1 VGARPEGLAARPPP
15 QQQAVRRL
23 LEGGV
28 ALPLAY
34 YSVAADQEF
43 WNEHWGG
50 HTTRELLDVARTSP
64 LTELITSALQ
74 RDGTVLEAG
83 CGLGQYV
90 VLLRE
95 RGWRAAGADAS
106 LDALRTCRQFTPVPL
121 AAMRLEAL
129 AVRDGALAAYVSL
142 GVVEHV
148 EAGPD
153 AILAEAARA
162 LRPGGVAIVSVPY
175 LNGVRR
181 LARPWLVRRNH
192 ALARRGAA
200 FYQYAFTRAELVA
213 ALADHGLVTLAA
225 HPYDPAR
232 LLRRFWRR
240 AAGSRPVGGGD
251 SAPRRETLGG
261 VVRRALYTEAGLRL
275 LGHMLLAVACK
286 R

>member
-1 VGARPEGLAARPPP
+1 M
-15 QQQAVRRL
+15 
-23 LEGGV
+23 
-28 ALPLAY
+28 PLAY

-43 WNEHWGG
+43 WDEHWGG

-64 LTELITSALQ
+64 LTELITGALP
-74 RDGTVLEAG
+74 RDGAVLEAG

-95 RGWRAAGADAS
+95 RGWQAAGADAS
-106 LDALRTCRQFTPVPL
+106 LEALHACRRLTPVPL
-121 AAMRLEAL
+121 VAMKLEEL
-129 AVRDGALAAYVSL
+129 AIRGGALAAYVSL
-142 GVVEHV
+142 GVVEHD

-153 AILAEAARA
+153 AILAEAART
-162 LRPGGVAIVSVPY
+162 LRPDGVAIVSVPY

-181 LARPWLVRRNH
+181 LARPWLARHNR
-192 ALARRGAA
+192 ALAHRGAA

-213 ALADHGLVTLAA
+213 ALGRHGLVTLAA

-232 LLRRFWRR
+232 LLRRLRRR
-240 AAGSRPVGGGD
+240 ASTSRPGRGGAGV
-251 SAPRRETLGG
+251 PTRGMLGG

-275 LGHMLLAVACK
+275 LGHMLLAVARK